1 MTRTGALALTLLT
14 AVPGVAAQDADA
26 ALPPIPELDAVLE
39 RAVEHSPRLQGQQ
52 ALVRKN
58 QQLLERAEKTWMDN
72 VTFGAQALYGSYGNE
87 VLNTTNL
94 GLTTGV
100 SIRLSLF
107 DFTGRSNQIAAWEE
121 EVAVARSQEDQVV
134 LEERQY
140 VIDLYSRL
148 TLARRLVLIRS
159 EAWQAACAHQGMAD
173 AQFNQGDIPIAEL
186 ARVTEI
192 SAKAQ
197 SDYETARSDYIA
209 AYKKLEVVTGSP
221 LHSLV
226 RAR

>member
-1 MTRTGALALTLLT
+1 M
-14 AVPGVAAQDADA
+14 VASAAKAQDVEES
-26 ALPPIPELDAVLE
+26 LPPIPELDAVIE
-39 RAVEHSPRLQGQQ
+39 RAIEHSPRLRGKQ

-58 QQLLERAEKTWMDN
+58 RQLLERAQKTWMDN
-72 VTFGAQALYGSYGNE
+72 VTFGAQAMYGSYGNE

-107 DFTGRSNQIAAWEE
+107 DFTGRGNQIAAWEE
-121 EVAVARSQEDQVV
+121 EVAVSRSQEDEAV

-148 TLARRLVLIRS
+148 TLARRLVVVRS
-159 EAWQAACAHQGMAD
+159 EAWQAACAHQAMAD
-173 AQFNQGDIPIAEL
+173 AQFIQGDIPIAEL

-192 SAKAQ
+192 AAKAQ
-197 SDYETARSDYIA
+197 SDYETARSDYA
-209 AYKKLEVVTGSP
+209 NAYRKLEVVTGTP
-221 LHSLV
+221 LASLV
-226 RAR
+226 QAQ